1 MTSAHHDKLDGIEA
15 GADVNQN
22 AFSTIAFGGSNCVAD
37 STSDTFTINAGSGI
51 SLTGNATSDTGTISV
66 SMDQRSSIRQFGHST
81 SDYIIVDADSVDF
94 FLDGVRDMSLEND
107 GELHV
112 RGDVI
117 AFSTTITS
125 DEKLKENVQV
135 VNGALELV
143 SQLDG
148 VTFNWKE
155 NGKAS
160 AGVIAQDVE
169 QVLPS
174 AVKEV
179 ENMDKTDTHKVV
191 DYNQLSALF
200 IEAIKEL
207 KEENK
212 ILRAE
217 IESLKD
223 INS

>member
-1 MTSAHHDKLDGIEA
+1 
-15 GADVNQN
+15 
-22 AFSTIAFGGSNCVAD
+22 
-37 STSDTFTINAGSGI
+37 
-51 SLTGNATSDTGTISV
+51 
-66 SMDQRSSIRQFGHST
+66 
-81 SDYIIVDADSVDF
+81 
-94 FLDGVRDMSLEND
+94 MSLEND

-112 RGDVI
+112 RGDII

-125 DEKLKENVQV
+125 DKKLKENIKTVDKPIEKV
-135 VNGALELV
+135 MAL
-143 SQLDG
+143 SG

-169 QVLPS
+169 EVLPS
-174 AVKEV
+174 AVNEV

-200 IEAIKEL
+200 IESIKEL
-207 KEENK
+207 KHENELLK
-212 ILRAE
+212 AE

-223 INS
+223 INKGIE